1 MLRIIRPKTGV
12 GADPGRVWG
21 RKSVG
26 GGRAELLVTG
36 RAVRVGRPVKTR
48 LGAVKA
54 RFGGG
59 ESFGGGRGGEGMEE
73 DRAARVVGG
82 APGIGFFGDDRAVW
96 DSAVWDIAV

>member
-1 MLRIIRPKTGV
+1 M
-12 GADPGRVWG
+12 
-21 RKSVG
+21 G
-26 GGRAELLVTG
+26 GGRDVLLVTG

-59 ESFGGGRGGEGMEE
+59 ESFGGGRGGEWMEE

-96 DSAVWDIAV
+96 DIAVWDIAV